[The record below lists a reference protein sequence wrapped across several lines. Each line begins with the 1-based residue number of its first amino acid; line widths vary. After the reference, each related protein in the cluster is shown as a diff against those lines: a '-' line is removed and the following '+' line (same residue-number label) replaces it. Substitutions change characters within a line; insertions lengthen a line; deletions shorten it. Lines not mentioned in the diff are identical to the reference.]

1 MDLDNL
7 ASYPN
12 IEVIANICFV
22 DASEK
27 TTNLVTSTGV
37 SAGIHASLYFV
48 EKLLDIQTMQITAR
62 RIEFYIN

>member
-22 DASEK
+22 DASDK
-27 TTNLVTSTGV
+27 TTNLLTSTGV

-48 EKLLDIQTMQITAR
+48 EKLLDSQNMQTTAR
-62 RIEFYIN
+62 RIKFYIS

>member
-22 DASEK
+22 DASDK
-27 TTNLVTSTGV
+27 TTNLLTSTGV

-48 EKLLDIQTMQITAR
+48 EKLLDSQNI
-62 RIEFYIN
+62 